1 MSILS
6 EDIKTFTPVKD
17 LYRIGCYINDI
28 TKIVGGPD
36 TEGHHK
42 ETRQICN
49 RLCHEVIDAMEVW
62 GTGLLKPEDLRPLVN
77 TFFKDPNEHYVEVE
91 LLGMDIYIE
100 IKDKTR
106 DRHIMKIVLTAK
118 EWAA

>member
-6 EDIKTFTPVKD
+6 ENIKTFTPIKD
-17 LYRIGCYINDI
+17 QYRIGCYINDI

-36 TEGHHK
+36 TEGHYK

-49 RLCHEVIDAMEVW
+49 KLCHEVIGVVEEW
-62 GTGLLKPEDLRPLVN
+62 GIGLLKPEDLRPLVN

-91 LLGMDIYIE
+91 HLGMDIYIE
-100 IKDKTR
+100 IKDKSR
-106 DRHIMKIVLTAK
+106 DRHIMKIVLTAR
-118 EWAA
+118 EWVA